1 MSRYLGEV
9 LLEIYRRLYAH
20 FGPQH
25 WWPAESPFEVCVG
38 AILTQNTNWRN
49 VERAINNLKARGILS
64 PEALHRLSLE
74 ELALLIRPAGY
85 FRIKARRLKNFVD
98 FLVLRYGGELSAL
111 AEKETEEIRKELLSI
126 KGLGPETADSILLY
140 ALERPVFV
148 VDAYT
153 KRILLRHGLTT
164 EESGYD
170 ELQELFMKNLPQ
182 DPELYN
188 EYHALLV
195 ACGKHYCLSR
205 KPRCVS
211 PEGKSCPLAEIVL

>member
-126 KGLGPETADSILLY
+126 KGLGPETADNILLY

-153 KRILLRHGLTT
+153 KRILLRHGLAT

>member
-195 ACGKHYCLSR
+195 ACGKHFCVSR

-211 PEGKSCPLAEIVL
+211 PEGNSCPLAEIVL

>member
-1 MSRYLGEV
+1 MSSYLREV
-9 LLEIYRRLYAH
+9 LLEIYRGLYYH

-49 VERAINNLKARGILS
+49 VERAIENLKTRGFLS
-64 PEALHRLSLE
+64 PEALHRLSVE
-74 ELALLIRPAGY
+74 ELAGLIRPAGY
-85 FRIKARRLKNFVD
+85 FRIKAQRLKAFVD
-98 FLVLRYGGELSAL
+98 FLVSRYEGELSAL
-111 AEKETEEIRKELLSI
+111 AEKETDEIRKELLSI
-126 KGLGPETADSILLY
+126 KGIGPETADSILLY

-164 EESGYD
+164 EEAGYD
-170 ELQELFMKNLPQ
+170 ELQELFMKSLPRDTQ
-182 DPELYN
+182 LYN

-205 KPRCVS
+205 KPRCS
-211 PEGKSCPLAEIVL
+211 SSEKNSCPLVRVMT